1 MEQSIKNRKRFGIIR
16 TIVKDI
22 VKVFKVEDSGEFY
35 LPNYLSDDDFYNFP
49 GFENNL
55 VVELVIIEDLRID
68 TFSVDANYYSNE
80 TIIEVIIGYNPNYKE
95 NSMYDLIGELNEVIT
110 HEIRHIDQETKN
122 LYNLNVPEELDPY
135 KYYTQQHELDAQV
148 YGFNRLSKL
157 LNKPFNVIV
166 EGWFNTHKDIH
177 KLNDNEIKSVVDK
190 IIDFK
195 SNR

>member
-49 GFENNL
+49 GFENDL

-80 TIIEVIIGYNPNYKE
+80 TIIEVIISYNPNYKE

-122 LYNLNVPEELDPY
+122 LYDLNVPEELDPY

-157 LNKPFNVIV
+157 LNKPFDVIV